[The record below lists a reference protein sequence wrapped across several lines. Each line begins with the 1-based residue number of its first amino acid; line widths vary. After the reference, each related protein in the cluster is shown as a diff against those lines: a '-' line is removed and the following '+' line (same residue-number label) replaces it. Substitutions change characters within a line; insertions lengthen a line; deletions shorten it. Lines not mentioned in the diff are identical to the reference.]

1 MRAQARNGRAKLLGT
16 TFRRLRARHPQ
27 RSRRMLGKGGFD
39 AGRDILGITV
49 NRWSHGYSYTPSSLF
64 DDAEDMQRRIAAAR
78 AKVGNIAFANSDT
91 AWDAY
96 AHAAMSEGLRAVG
109 ELLGEAPIAVGQP
122 WYTRFLR
129 RSSKQ

>member
-1 MRAQARNGRAKLLGT
+1 MRAQARNGRAKLLAT
-16 TFRRLRARHPQ
+16 TFADYERAI
-27 RSRRMLGKGGFD
+27 RSDLTRMLGNGGFD

-49 NRWSHGYSYTPSSLF
+49 NRWSHGYSYTPSTLF
-64 DDAEDMQRRIAAAR
+64 DDAEDMQRRITAAR
-78 AKVGNIAFANSDT
+78 AKVGNIAFASSDT

-109 ELLGEAPIAVGQP
+109 ELLGEAPIAVRQP
-122 WYTRFLR
+122 WYTRFLS